1 MLFPIYPA
9 AALRAAMA
17 AVVLLS
23 VSGCTGLGSAPA
35 QAEDPPAEAP
45 NAAAAAGSAAH
56 APEPAGPETGGA
68 PDARDPAAGGDTG
81 LTQSQPAQSQPAQ
94 SQPAQSQ
101 PAQSQPPLVRLRKL
115 DLDQVREGVQL
126 VPPTR
131 VSDLP
136 DRLAQLERAGA
147 RKRLFIKTMLPAV
160 LHANEAIRAERD
172 FVETLTALEI
182 SPDELPAE
190 LRDKL
195 RALAAKYQVDPANLD
210 RLRRRVDIVPPAL
223 VLAQAAIETG
233 WGTSRF
239 AQQGNAIFGQ
249 HTRDPDDAGM
259 VPRGLENPSFRVRAF
274 ETVTGAVAAYLRN
287 LNTHPA
293 YAELRRIRAEA
304 RARGDDPDGPEM
316 AAGLVDYS
324 ARGHDY
330 VADIRL
336 TIRANDLQAFAE
348 ARLQPRSDQL
358 VDAGSLAEE

>member
-35 QAEDPPAEAP
+35 QADDPPAEAP

-56 APEPAGPETGGA
+56 TPEPARPETGGA
-68 PDARDPAAGGDTG
+68 PDARDSAAGGDTG
-81 LTQSQPAQSQPAQ
+81 LP
-94 SQPAQSQ
+94 QSQ

-131 VSDLP
+131 VGDLP

>member
-1 MLFPIYPA
+1 MLFPIRPA
-9 AALRAAMA
+9 AALRAVMA
-17 AVVLLS
+17 AVVLFS

-35 QAEDPPAEAP
+35 QADDPPAEGETTAGTP
-45 NAAAAAGSAAH
+45 GAASGSAAH
-56 APEPAGPETGGA
+56 TRASARPGSGNAPEPA
-68 PDARDPAAGGDTG
+68 ARGKTG
-81 LTQSQPAQSQPAQ
+81 LTQTQPAQSQPAQ
-94 SQPAQSQ
+94 TQ

-172 FVETLTALEI
+172 FVETLTALDI

-190 LRDKL
+190 MQDKL
-195 RALAAKYQVDPANLD
+195 RELAAKYQVDPANLD

-233 WGTSRF
+233 WGSSRF

-304 RARGDDPDGPEM
+304 RARGDQPDGPEM

-348 ARLQPRSDQL
+348 ARLQPTSDQL
-358 VDAGSLAEE
+358 VDAEPFAEE

>member
-1 MLFPIYPA
+1 
-9 AALRAAMA
+9 MA

-23 VSGCTGLGSAPA
+23 VSGCTGMGSAPA
-35 QAEDPPAEAP
+35 QADDPPAEGET
-45 NAAAAAGSAAH
+45 AA
-56 APEPAGPETGGA
+56 GA
-68 PDARDPAAGGDTG
+68 PDAASGSATPEPARPGSGGALEVPEPAAGGDTG
-81 LTQSQPAQSQPAQ
+81 LTQSQPAQTQPAQSQPAQ
-94 SQPAQSQ
+94 SQPAQSKPAQSQ

-115 DLDQVREGVQL
+115 DLDRVREGVQL
-126 VPPTR
+126 VPLTR

-136 DRLAQLERAGA
+136 DRLAQLERSGA

-210 RLRRRVDIVPPAL
+210 RLRHRVDIVPPAL

-304 RARGDDPDGPEM
+304 RARGDQPDGPEM

-348 ARLQPRSDQL
+348 ARLQPGSDQL
-358 VDAGSLAEE
+358 VDAGSFAEE